1 MEGLKINLVIFRVV
15 NDEADLTGY
24 YSAGGFRRYLY
35 YCWGRFDSIHFD
47 HIFVFVVQLFSHVPD
62 SL

>member
-15 NDEADLTGY
+15 KMRQIWLVITVQEASESIRY
-24 YSAGGFRRYLY
+24 YR
-35 YCWGRFDSIHFD
+35 WGQFDSFHFD
-47 HIFVFVVQLFSHVPD
+47 HIFVFVVQLLSHVPD